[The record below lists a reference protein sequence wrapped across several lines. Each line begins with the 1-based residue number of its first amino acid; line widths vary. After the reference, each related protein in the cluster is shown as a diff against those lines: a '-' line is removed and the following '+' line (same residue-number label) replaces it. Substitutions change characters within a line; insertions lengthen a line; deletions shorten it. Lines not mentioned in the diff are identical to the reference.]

1 MGSAVELPAM
11 TTPNIPSRND
21 AIRQM
26 QDAGY
31 RIAAVLPIHYPRALL
46 RACGFHPVEVW
57 GPARVDSRGG
67 DLRFQAYTCAIVRH
81 AVSLLSEG
89 KLDRADVL
97 LVPHTCDALQGMGS
111 VLGDFIK
118 PRQRVLTLYHPRGD
132 GPAALKF
139 LVDELQRLQ
148 ADLTAQSGRH
158 PTDADW
164 AEAMGVEADADAALS
179 ALYRDRAHLP
189 VTDREFYVL
198 VRAREYLPP
207 EAFTALASGVPRDG
221 RTSPPGVPLML
232 SGIVCEPMDLFDQI
246 NSAGG
251 RIVADDLACGYRR
264 VYPSV
269 TDGPPLER
277 LARAI
282 LGAPP
287 DPTRGS
293 PIAERDAAL
302 IQRMRETGAKGML
315 VYGVKF
321 CEPELFDLPR
331 LRAHLADAGF
341 PLLHVE
347 HELTPEVS
355 QQVLTRIE
363 AFLETLQ

>member
-1 MGSAVELPAM
+1 MSSL
-11 TTPNIPSRND
+11 TIPSRKD
-21 AIRQM
+21 VLDRMRA
-26 QDAGY
+26 AGY

-46 RACGFHPVEVW
+46 RACGFHPMEVW
-57 GPARVDSRGG
+57 GPTRVDSRAG
-67 DLRFQAYTCAIVRH
+67 DLRFQAYTCAIVRN

-89 KLDRADVL
+89 KLDVADVL

-132 GPAALKF
+132 GPTALNF
-139 LVDELQRLQ
+139 LTDELRRLQ
-148 ADLTAQSGRH
+148 EELTAHSGRQ

-164 AEAMGVEADADAALS
+164 EAALRVEAEGDAAFA
-179 ALYRDRAHLP
+179 ALYRDRVRLP
-189 VTDREFYVL
+189 LTDREFYAL
-198 VRAREYLPP
+198 IRAREYVAADDFASLANAVPRS
-207 EAFTALASGVPRDG
+207 EHSEASGI
-221 RTSPPGVPLML
+221 PLML
-232 SGIVCEPMDLFDQI
+232 SGIVCEPMEVFDHI
-246 NSAGG
+246 NSVGG
-251 RIVADDLACGYRR
+251 HIVADDLACGYRR

-277 LARAI
+277 MARAL
-282 LGAPP
+282 LGAAP

-293 PIAERDAAL
+293 PIAERAAA
-302 IQRMRETGAKGML
+302 IAQRMRDTGAKGLL

-331 LRAHLADAGF
+331 LRAHLAEAGF
-341 PLLHVE
+341 PVLHVE
-347 HELTPEVS
+347 HEMTPEVS
-355 QQVLTRIE
+355 QQALTRVE

>member
-1 MGSAVELPAM
+1 M
-11 TTPNIPSRND
+11 TALTIPSRKD
-21 AIRQM
+21 ALRRM

-31 RIAAVLPIHYPRALL
+31 RLAAVLPIHYPRALL

-89 KLDRADVL
+89 KLDQADVL

-111 VLGDFIK
+111 VLGDFVK

-132 GPAALKF
+132 GSAALAF
-139 LVDELQRLQ
+139 LVAELHRLQ
-148 ADLTAQSGRH
+148 EELSAHGGRQ
-158 PTDADW
+158 PTEGDW
-164 AEAMGVEADADAALS
+164 EQALGIEAEADAALA
-179 ALYRDRAHLP
+179 ALYRDRARLAL
-189 VTDREFYVL
+189 TDREFYGL
-198 VRAREYLPP
+198 VRAREYLPSDD
-207 EAFTALASGVPRDG
+207 FTALASGVPRDG
-221 RTSPPGVPLML
+221 RTQTSGVPLML
-232 SGIVCEPMDLFDQI
+232 SGIVCEPMEMFDQI
-246 NSAGG
+246 NSMGAS
-251 RIVADDLACGYRR
+251 IVADDLACGYRR

-269 TDGPPLER
+269 ADGTPLER
-277 LARAI
+277 IARSLRA
-282 LGAPP
+282 APP

-293 PIAERDAAL
+293 PIAERAAAL
-302 IQRMRETGAKGML
+302 AARMRETGAKGLL
-315 VYGVKF
+315 VYNVKF

-355 QQVLTRIE
+355 QQALTRVE